1 MGSDTLLVQLN
12 DEHQGK
18 VVDACRAPRLTG
30 RTLQFAVWLLESIF
44 SGPIWFKSM
53 RDSGIPQ
60 AVRDIHLPEAAT
72 FQPYWPQPSSSSSKD
87 ESVVEDK
94 PVEAALALA
103 SQGIPGGCS
112 PCYADVQHINDI
124 PLSSR
129 MAPLEADTFRH
140 VLSLMHIQTGE
151 VLHRLQ

>member
-1 MGSDTLLVQLN
+1 M

-18 VVDACRAPRLTG
+18 DVHARRAPRLTG

-60 AVRDIHLPEAAT
+60 AVRDIDLPEAAT

-87 ESVVEDK
+87 ESDVEGK
-94 PVEAALALA
+94 PVEAALALV
-103 SQGIPGGCS
+103 SQGIPGNCP
-112 PCYADVQHINDI
+112 PCCAEVQHMNE
-124 PLSSR
+124 LS
-129 MAPLEADTFRH
+129 F
-140 VLSLMHIQTGE
+140 SLPTGS
-151 VLHRLQ
+151 LGG